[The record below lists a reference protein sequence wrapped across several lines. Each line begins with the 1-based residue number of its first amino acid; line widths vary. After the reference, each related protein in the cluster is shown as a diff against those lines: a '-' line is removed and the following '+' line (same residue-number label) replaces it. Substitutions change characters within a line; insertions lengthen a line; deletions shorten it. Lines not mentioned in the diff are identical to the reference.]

1 MAVRA
6 QDFQIPKITHEEVNE
21 NRGVFVIE
29 PLDRGFGYTFGNSL
43 RRVLLSSLEGA
54 AVTSVKLEGVA
65 HEFTTLP
72 GVREDV
78 TDIILNL
85 KQLVC
90 ILHGESPEVEVR
102 LTKRGEGIVTAADIE
117 APADL
122 EILNPELEIANLSS
136 KGRLEITLTIGRGRG
151 YVPAEGNR
159 GQAHT
164 IGVIPVDS
172 MFSPIRRVAYDVEAA
187 RVGQRT
193 DYDKL
198 ILDVTTNGSIDPK
211 DAIAQAA
218 EILIRQLAI
227 FTDLE
232 KMEGFGEARRPRPS
246 GADSVGVSLARGME
260 NFPIEELELGV
271 RSYNCL
277 KRVGIETIGDLVTKT
292 ENELAAIPNFGK
304 KSIEEVKETLAAA
317 RPAPPRR
324 RGRQRR
330 GGVEADVRHERSGKK
345 LGRDSA
351 HRKALYAN
359 LAGALIEHGRIKT
372 TVTKAKAVKPI
383 AEQMITL
390 GRRGDLHA
398 RRQAIAFLRSR
409 DVVHK
414 LFAEVA
420 PRFEDRPGGYSRI
433 IRIGPRPGDAAE
445 MAYLELVDEE
455 YVAKEREERDAASP
469 SAAVPRRGGRG
480 GARGARPRR
489 SRSRRRAEAEASRAR
504 AEAEADEPAPR
515 ATSPR
520 PTTRGLDADAD
531 EGADDRRSRAPPTLR
546 SAERLREARAEEPPA
561 DHGERDQL
569 EARRRSPR

>member
-1 MAVRA
+1 VAVRA
-6 QDFQIPKITHEEVNE
+6 QDFQVPKITHEEVNE

-54 AVTSVKLEGVA
+54 AVTSVKIEGVA

-122 EILNPELEIANLSS
+122 EILNPDLEIANLSS
-136 KGRLEITLTIGRGRG
+136 KGRLEVTLTIGRGRG

-172 MFSPIRRVAYDVEAA
+172 MFSPINRVAYDVEAA

-211 DAIAQAA
+211 DAIAQGA

-232 KMEGFGEARRPRPS
+232 QIEGFGESAAQSDS
-246 GADSVGVSLARGME
+246 GDAMVIPNAGGME

-304 KSIEEVKETLAAA
+304 KSIEEVKETLAQH
-317 RPAPPRR
+317 
-324 RGRQRR
+324 GLTLR
-330 GGVEADVRHERSGKK
+330 GGSMNGVEV
-345 LGRDSA
+345 
-351 HRKALYAN
+351 
-359 LAGALIEHGRIKT
+359 
-372 TVTKAKAVKPI
+372 
-383 AEQMITL
+383 
-390 GRRGDLHA
+390 
-398 RRQAIAFLRSR
+398 
-409 DVVHK
+409 
-414 LFAEVA
+414 
-420 PRFEDRPGGYSRI
+420 
-433 IRIGPRPGDAAE
+433 
-445 MAYLELVDEE
+445 
-455 YVAKEREERDAASP
+455 
-469 SAAVPRRGGRG
+469 
-480 GARGARPRR
+480 
-489 SRSRRRAEAEASRAR
+489 
-504 AEAEADEPAPR
+504 
-515 ATSPR
+515 
-520 PTTRGLDADAD
+520 
-531 EGADDRRSRAPPTLR
+531 
-546 SAERLREARAEEPPA
+546 
-561 DHGERDQL
+561 
-569 EARRRSPR
+569 